1 MGVTAALLA
10 ALAVVAVGCSGPPKP
25 RGWAPAEPVAVSG
38 TDLVLVPFKGKV
50 FALRD
55 NSSTTEWQFPPQ
67 DKDIY
72 PVSDFNRERI
82 DDMIDALSIE
92 GTAKNELKQ
101 RVEDLT
107 VDGPSKDALTNAMMH
122 PRRPRTRRARSMTPS
137 MRS

>member
-1 MGVTAALLA
+1 M
-10 ALAVVAVGCSGPPKP
+10 
-25 RGWAPAEPVAVSG
+25 R
-38 TDLVLVPFKGKV
+38 
-50 FALRD
+50 LRD

-72 PVSDFNRERI
+72 PVSDFNRARI

-107 VDGPSKDALTNAMMH
+107 VDGPSKDALTNAIDASAATDDEKQRDQRH
-122 PRRPRTRRARSMTPS
+122 RR
-137 MRS
+137 